1 MSQAANSF
9 KIGARL
15 KVDLDRVRDRVP
27 TKLVELIKSDP
38 RGKLVNFKMT
48 DGQGVGVVLEL
59 SDGST
64 SWFFEDEVAR
74 A

>member
-1 MSQAANSF
+1 MSQAANTF

-15 KVDLDRVRDRVP
+15 KVDLDRVRDRIP
-27 TKLVELIKSDP
+27 TKLLKLIKSDP

-48 DGQGVGVVLEL
+48 DGQGIGFVLEL

-64 SWFFEDEVAR
+64 SWFFDNEVTR
-74 A
+74 G